1 MSVVVSNEK
10 RVRIALEE
18 DEYEIGKKEAPEA
31 AGKENGPSEQPAEKP
46 PKKPDKPEKHQPVQ
60 SPSSPDEQH
69 AMLTDGNASFLRA
82 ARGGNLD
89 KVLEY
94 LQGSTDINTS
104 NANGLNA
111 LHLSSKEGHLNIVTE
126 LLKRGADVDAATK
139 KGNTA
144 LHIASLAGQEDIVSV
159 LVQFNANV
167 NVQSQNGFTPLYMAA
182 QENHVKVVKFLLAN
196 GANQNLATEDGF
208 LPLDV
213 ATQQG
218 HDVVVETLLQH
229 SRPQYPNKSED
240 GFTPLAVAL
249 QQGHDKVVAVLL
261 ENDRAGKTRLPALH
275 IAARKD
281 DTKAAS
287 LLLQNGHNP
296 DVPSKS
302 GFTPL
307 HIAAHYGH
315 VNVATI
321 LLQKGASV
329 DYAARNHITPL
340 HVAAKWGR
348 VNMVNTLL
356 DRGARIDAKTR
367 DGLTPLHCSARSGH
381 EQCVDQLL
389 ERGAPI
395 SAKTKNGLAPLH
407 MAAQGDHLDSARLL
421 LYHHAPV
428 DDVTVDYLTPLHVA
442 AHCGHHK
449 VAKLLLD
456 RKANPSA
463 RALNGFT
470 PLHIACKKNRVKVI
484 ELLLKYGA
492 SVQATTESG
501 LTPLHV
507 AAFMGN
513 INIVMYLIKNGGGV
527 DETNVRGETPLH
539 LAARANQ
546 IEVIRVLLSNGAK
559 VDARAHENQTPL
571 HIAARLGNA
580 EIVKLL
586 LDNGASPDAQ
596 TRDLYT
602 ALHIAAREGKEDV
615 AKVLLDNGA
624 SLSMTTKK
632 EFTPLH
638 VAAKYGRYDVAQL
651 LLSRYAS
658 PDATAQNGLTPL
670 HIAAHYDNV
679 KVAMLLLDQGATPHK
694 TAKNGFT
701 PLHIAAKK
709 NQMDVATTLLEYG
722 ADANAMTKQGI
733 SPIHLAAQEGHTEML
748 ALLLERGAKPNITA
762 KNGLTPLHLAAQEDQ
777 VEAVAML
784 LDNGAQI
791 DPSTRAGYTPLHVAC
806 HYGNLKTATYL
817 LEHGSAVQAK
827 TKHGLTPLHQGAQQG
842 HVAIINI
849 LLQHKADPNET
860 ANNGYTALGIAK
872 RFGYISVV
880 NTLTIVTTE
889 TSTVISPTEE
899 KLKVQVPETMQVT
912 FMSDTEDEGDDVS
925 MTGDQS
931 LLTPQEI
938 RNMGDD
944 SVANDNRRSWEED
957 WMRGEPVM
965 SYYTGA
971 DSLSGHYNAKLRPA
985 YSPTGYSTMDS
996 RNSTLNRDYS
1006 APLGRPDESLIE
1018 GEITVKTESM
1028 LESAPPLLSST
1039 PARPV
1044 SGEAVVTIN
1053 GKAYNMGDPF
1063 VDENGRLV
1071 PGKAFGPNGRPV
1083 SVTLDNAPLNS
1094 MPFFAGFLISFIV
1107 DARGGTMRSC
1117 RLPGLRV
1124 VVPPQRA
1131 SGPTRVTCR
1140 LIKRTKLTTQPPL
1153 MENESLASRVL
1164 EVGPANTQFLGGLGN
1179 KSVTYP
1185 PLNDGESLCSRI
1197 IEMGPSAEK
1206 FLRPVLIEVPHFA
1219 SLRGRERE
1227 IVILR
1232 SENGETWKEHS
1243 LDASDEEIQKAMEGY
1258 DQEDNDQ
1265 SKNATD
1271 RRLCRILTKD
1281 FPQYFAIISRVR
1293 QETNTI
1299 GPSGGML
1306 SSTVVP
1312 QVQAVF
1318 PEGTL
1323 TKKIKVG
1330 LQAQHVGNDVVKKV
1344 LGNRVM
1350 VSPIVTIEPRRRK
1363 FHKPITVTIPVPTAY
1378 NQGNING
1385 YGWDTPT
1392 LRLLCS
1398 ITGGTAPAQWEDIT
1412 GTTPLTFVNDCVSF
1426 TTTVSARFW
1435 LMDCKEIDQAS
1446 NFARELYQ
1454 ELKAVPF
1461 MAKFVVYAKTHDP
1474 VEGRI
1479 RVFCVTD
1486 DRSDKSLEQQ
1496 ENFKEVARSKF
1507 VEVLESRPVYV
1518 EMAGNLVPVQKSGDQ
1533 LNLAFNAFHE
1543 NRLPFFVRVRDQ
1555 SAEKCGRLSFMR
1567 EPKQPRGL
1575 PPQKAACNLNVTMPP
1590 YVKVK
1595 KASES
1600 ESESEESSEDE
1611 EYRMEKGEREQYSTQ
1626 KEQKLFTKKEL
1637 YSLTSI
1643 EEYQVGSK
1651 EQDGVPSNL
1660 NFASIKLR
1668 KKYTFLQDPSMS
1680 PKSAHQRAE
1689 IRLWDVANQVG
1700 DQWQDLGRE
1709 LGLSERELKAIEKEN
1724 EDTPEQAFVM
1734 LHNWAEHE
1742 GKDASSEKLE
1752 DGLRSIGRGDIIDRC
1767 LGNYVSLD
1775 VSAQPEE
1782 EEESD
1787 LYRDIQMAMDS
1798 SRAEE
1803 RLQND
1808 LEDLAAKGEISLE
1821 FSGVQATPDL
1831 LPSAVEE
1838 QARKEVTDKLIQ
1850 ELKEEAIEASSS
1862 EDIKESAAAAEFY
1875 EDIKEE
1881 ILEKHEEERREL
1893 HFEPSFGTLE
1903 ETKEEESPSP
1913 TGPEKSNVDM
1923 ASSGPSS
1930 SKSVTI
1936 TQTRVT
1942 IASKTVDSSQPVES
1956 GSESSAET
1964 AVFSGTTDKTL
1975 EGAADQ
1981 IRVQVDSI
1989 SSEGEVKVDE
1999 LEGVQ
2004 LPPSVSQV
2012 SQVRIEVDEAP
2023 TPDRMSSDENL
2034 YIAHASNIV
2043 QEPEISAQAENEV
2056 EGINPHMDMEPEP
2069 IGDVV
2074 VEEPQIQAVPERQQ
2088 ESINPY
2094 CDMEPEPIGDVV
2106 IEEPQIQ
2113 ASAQQRQEGINPY
2126 AEMEPEP
2133 LTGAE
2138 PIQEPSV
2145 SAVSTSTVQG
2155 INPDLIGDSDVLDA
2169 TCNIPGPDLTD
2180 IRHTSMGAQSWE
2192 GETSPGQQAYS
2203 QSPQEDLKVGHP
2215 GESTVQQITLES
2227 KIVVSKSE
2235 VERSEPLKSGYSV
2248 TTTEVTVSESGSP
2261 RVDEDEV
2268 PLATEQFAEEVQKT
2282 VRPATLDEP
2291 VHEHQ
2296 EKGEVTW
2303 KETTSS
2309 ETITRTVKSVEQTV
2323 TILQE
2328 KTDEPKLVPSEQ
2340 HERVQESAEKRPEA
2354 HVEDKEPPA
2363 QVQSDHEEPEHQVDI
2378 RQKIKQ
2384 FEAKIEEASMPSQP
2398 KEAVVKEDKK
2408 HVPAEATHAP
2418 DRPEQETQ
2426 KFEKEKATVDDIPK
2440 SKSDDIPVSA
2450 DTVVHSFVE
2459 EKTIITKG
2467 TEVQLQEAQGEKE
2480 EVDGGVFSKPVP
2492 PADVGEK
2499 EADIPG
2505 QQVREYVSTVVDT
2518 VIIQKQ
2524 YGTEDGEK
2532 AVDKPEEFKE
2542 PQDVSIPDETL
2553 PEEVGGRE
2561 RDALLPASQTEKE
2574 VVEHTVKVVKET
2586 HMFQKK
2592 EMAYPAEEP
2601 KDVEKDIP
2609 TDSQPEGPVEEKM
2622 AEETC
2627 KSQEIDV
2634 PREPMEDERD
2644 VLQSESKHEDIVVT
2658 TQTLA
2663 AMNAPDYEEDDIST
2677 SMEAMPSE
2685 RDDFLEDIQEEQE
2698 MVPSDSS
2705 IEREEEKDFSQT
2717 PIEKSQPEEIH
2728 REGIIEQH
2736 IDGKVITTEYKET
2749 ITKDVQKVEVDTGDV
2764 KEDSKPFSDPG
2775 HVIRETVH
2783 HTTVTS
2789 SHTEIHTTSVADIPE
2804 PGIDENLPKVSQV
2817 PEEKS
2822 PSEDTVSV
2830 SFEGP
2835 LAEPESHVHEDMF
2848 SDKQPADE
2856 AVERNGQQEPEPKV
2870 DGEID
2875 GKSQAGEP
2883 AMTTKCEE
2891 VELETHREV
2900 HVISETHIEEKMQE
2914 KEKDVWEEQVG
2925 DRAIISTDGQA
2936 ILRDEEHKLE
2946 EMQEEKEEVLVDREP
2961 SHKESEVVIE
2971 GTVQHTHVSASPI
2984 EAQSVSESPVE
2995 REQEKEKDICEE
3007 RLGDRSVTAVDRET
3021 IMKEEVHQ
3029 LEEIPV
3035 ERQEEVPVDQK
3046 PLHEETK
3053 VVIEETIQHTQV
3065 SASPIEIQSAS
3076 ESPVE
3081 REQEKEKDIC
3091 EERLGDKL
3099 GTAVDKETIL
3109 KEEIHQLEEIP
3120 VEKQEEVPVD
3130 QKPLHE
3136 ETKVVIEETIQH
3148 THVSASSIKVQSVS
3162 ESPVETVQ
3170 EKEKDICE
3178 DRLGDNAVTPA
3189 DRDTILKEEIHKLE
3203 EMPEEKKEE
3212 VLIDQEFPQDVSKIV
3227 IEESVKHTHITSTHV
3242 DVQSLSE
3249 VLAEEKEVEKDK
3261 DICEE
3266 PVVDGATTTSDKE
3279 TIQLD
3284 GVHQLEEKPGEKQ
3297 EVLADQAESTFILE
3311 ESIQHTQIS
3320 SSPEDDQSVS
3330 ETPVEREQEK
3340 RTDVQEE
3347 RPEDIAVATVDGEV
3361 ILKDEF
3367 YQLEEMPKEKQ
3378 NGALVE
3384 EERPKIS
3391 STHVD
3396 VQSLSETPEEK
3407 EAMTIDDIQEK
3418 PEGDGVTNTE
3428 RQTIPQDEVHRVDEM
3443 LGEKQRE
3450 ALVDQEPPL
3459 EESKIVL
3466 EETIQHT
3473 QISASH
3479 IDIQTVSESSV
3490 EREQE
3495 KEKDIIEER
3504 LGDSSVTAVDRE
3516 TVFTEEI
3523 HQLEEMPE
3531 EKQEEVPVD
3540 QKPLHEESKVVIE
3553 ETVQHTHISASSVEV
3568 QSVSESPVEREQEKE
3583 KDICEE
3589 RLGDKSG
3596 TADDRETILKEEI
3609 HQLEEM
3615 PEEKQEEVPV
3625 DQKPL
3630 HEESKV
3636 VIEETVQHTHISAS
3650 SIEVQSVSESPVERE
3665 QEKEKDI
3672 CEERLGDKSGTADD
3686 RETILKEE
3694 IHQLEEMPE
3703 EKQEEVP
3710 VDQKPLHEESKVVIE
3725 EAVQNTHISASS
3737 IEVQSVS
3744 ESPVERE
3751 QEKEKDICEER
3762 LGDKS
3767 GTADDRET
3775 ILKEEIHQL
3784 EEMPEEKQEEVP
3796 VDQKPLH
3803 EESKVVIEETVQHTH
3818 ISASSIEVQS
3828 VSESPV
3834 EREQEKE
3841 KDICEERLGD
3851 KSGTADDRE
3860 TILKEEIHQL
3870 EEMPEEKQEEVPVD
3884 QKPLHEESK
3893 VVIEET
3899 VQHTHISASS
3909 IEVQSVSESPVERE
3923 QEKEK
3928 DICEERLGDK
3938 SGTAD
3943 DRETILK
3950 EEIHQLEEMPEEK
3963 QEEVPV
3969 DQKPLHEE
3977 SKVVI
3982 EETVQHTHI
3991 SASSIEVQSVSESPV
4006 EREQEKEK
4014 DICEE
4019 RLGDK
4024 SGTADDRETILKEE
4038 IHQLEE
4044 MPKEKQEEVPV
4055 DQKPL
4060 HEESKVVI
4068 EETVQHTHISASS
4081 IEVQSVIE
4089 SPVEREQEK
4098 EKDICEEHLGD
4109 KSGTADDRET
4119 ILKEEIHQL
4128 EEMPKEKQEEVP
4140 VDQKPVHEESKV
4152 VIEETVQHT
4161 HISASSIEVQ
4171 SVSES
4176 PVERKQEK
4184 EKDICEE
4191 RLGDKSGT
4199 ADDRET
4205 ILKEEIHQLEEMPK
4219 EKQEEVPVDQKP
4231 LHEESKVV
4239 IEETI
4244 QHTHITA
4251 SSIEV
4256 QSVSESPVE
4265 REQDKEKD
4273 ICEERL
4279 GEKSISAEDRETIL
4293 KEEVQ
4298 NLEEIPVEK
4307 KEEVIIDRKPLQ
4319 DESKIVI
4326 EESIQHTHISSTQ
4339 DVHLLSEVPAEER
4352 EVQEEDVCK
4361 DMVGDVATDK
4371 GTILKDEACQ
4381 LEEMPEDNQEEVLVD
4396 QEPPQEES
4404 KPVMEDS
4411 ILHTHSL
4418 SIPVDVQSSSEAPA
4432 EEKEAQRGE
4441 DICEELMEDGA
4452 TPTVDRDTIMKEE
4465 VHQLEE
4471 MPEIMQDEVPVGQEP
4486 LQEESKAVIEES
4498 VQQTHIVSTH
4508 VEMQLHEEKREEEEK
4523 DIFEKQLED
4532 KGVTTTDRE
4541 TILKDEIHLHEEIP
4555 ADKPEEMP
4563 AEKPAEIQ
4571 VDHASSH
4578 EESSICDEGIQH
4590 TTIYATHTDI
4600 QVVGEITVTE
4610 KEAHPGERDESS
4622 VQPHSLEVRTEEKV
4636 KDAVA
4641 VDYVFPQEDVQ
4652 QRDEPQPDS
4661 DVDKLSEA
4669 ASDQI
4674 EPEPKAEKVL
4684 DSADESFAIH
4694 TVETVHKECT
4704 EEDTLTTEYRE
4715 TVVRE
4720 EIQHIEKQLPDVKE
4734 DEKHTPH
4741 KEHVDV
4747 QESVQL
4753 PVITTH
4759 TEVNVPKEASSDQPQ
4774 VTFSP
4779 PLLEHPQELSMEQQS
4794 HTSTKEEI
4802 VSDEQVEE
4810 PVLSHD
4816 HKEVILKEEIS
4827 SSQERGAADTI
4838 DDIQPSL
4845 ESQTH
4850 SEQQENLE
4858 KEAIFHEVVEQA
4870 TVTSSHTEIHI
4881 TPQTT
4886 VVEKHE
4892 IPEPHFDEAEGEP
4905 EHPGEPSQGTVHEE
4919 RVDIQD
4925 QIPTDLQEL
4934 PAGVPHDTLE
4944 ESMQEVAIT
4953 SAPTEICVST
4963 EGLES
4968 ERVMEQEPSTE
4979 PETSIPESLPCD
4991 VKKVDEC
4998 IPTTEHKETILKDE
5012 EQLDKETLPVE
5023 KDIPESARGYEDAG
5037 LESVQ
5042 QTVSTT
5048 THTEVHISSTT
5059 TMVKEVTEEEAKSTP
5074 AEREDLSPIEEG
5086 VTSGEVVEYQEDMLA
5101 EPGEAASLRDQSAAY
5116 VERVIRTVQ
5125 TREVRFVEETMVESS
5140 EPEDD
5145 VHIED
5150 ELDLTERD
5158 ISMDDEHSDDS
5169 DMIPEIKLDL
5179 QSEEIVQD
5187 DEAVAERRA
5196 RDHGYLIEPDPPTEE
5211 SEIILGE
5218 DGISSE
5224 QLGVDD
5230 EDDYDM
5236 RTESISYMEE
5246 HVEEVP
5252 RDVQE
5257 GTESDSQLPSHSML
5271 ETTVATVPVVQG
5283 DSAKPPG
5290 RDKEEDYTVTS
5301 YKSIEQAMIVEKEL
5315 YLESQPGQMDGETE
5329 QEIPST
5335 DIQVDSGPEDGRGTP
5350 DILDITGEYATS
5362 YSHIEMMSHS
5372 YDVAEPGHQVIP
5384 SDKDAAVSFE
5394 QDQIETETGEPLHGT
5409 ALAEIEQQ
5417 YAVQTPASERE
5428 FQGQWVESQEGDAI
5442 VRTRQS
5448 HIEETYEDQTEDGT
5462 VVYHRKVVTET
5473 RVVTGEPFDERLPLS
5488 SQAPQD
5494 LVIHPQPPSPDSLV
5508 TPEIQ
5513 ELPDTPESLPESST
5527 HDGSSVG
5534 PSDHQEFC
5542 YDSTSVAEVS
5552 SESRQLLYEDVQE
5565 PESHFQVQDTVL
5577 VDGPTESDYYDPN
5590 LIGNQ
5595 QQEHGDFY
5603 DPESQQMG
5611 SEPEVLDSP
5620 QEVELPH
5627 GEDVDIMQYQDLS
5640 SQEQVSVSI
5649 SYSEQAV
5656 THTQFDEAMLTEALA
5671 QHAEEED
5678 HYAQAPAHDQEV
5690 FQIEDSD
5697 RADSVV
5703 SPRPPEPVSDVES
5716 HLPPVD
5722 VNFLESEPSADQEE
5736 TTVEEGEEKD
5746 EVDSPTK
5753 PFRGPMPAAD
5763 PSEDEEDTESAQA
5776 TGSTSQ
5782 GSVDDSSTHYVV
5794 HEEYETKQEDGGIVK
5809 KSVHVT
5815 RTTFRREVSYPG
5827 EETQFGEAILQTRSS
5842 SEYLAD
5848 HKETQPRQRQPMVDE
5863 QLEAPDIVGD
5873 VESKKPTYSPEEL
5886 EDFAEVLNEFS
5897 TADLPEDEQQPQA
5910 PPSDQPLVQEDC
5922 SMTESVPPKVETNL
5936 KMLDR
5941 LTPEDEKELD
5951 DLLNRDFTQAYRE
5964 EPEAERELAGG
5975 EPEEVSPST
5984 PASPVTPHVDLFQD
5998 EAECDLQAAADQLE
6012 KEKEEKE
6019 EERPEGG
6026 EERKEEGDEQP
6037 REPKTPE
6044 ISDFLDDQPTFPP
6057 SAPLG
6062 VVETQPNIEFPPDM
6076 DVPVDGDEDVEE
6088 EIEEYEETLD
6098 DGTIRKV
6105 IKRRIKKRTVQ
6116 MIPVEIDPSQLPPG
6130 AMGEGDDDVRRITVH
6145 KKVTRK
6151 TFMRDGEEIDQQEEC
6166 ETNIEEDGIV
6176 KENSELREDLQQ
6188 IVDGLLSDQSL
6199 EGAIGDGTTV
6209 VVEREETVEGEESE
6223 I

>member
-2309 ETITRTVKSVEQTV
+2309 EE
-2323 TILQE
+2323 
-2328 KTDEPKLVPSEQ
+2328 
-2340 HERVQESAEKRPEA
+2340 
-2354 HVEDKEPPA
+2354 
-2363 QVQSDHEEPEHQVDI
+2363 
-2378 RQKIKQ
+2378 
-2384 FEAKIEEASMPSQP
+2384 
-2398 KEAVVKEDKK
+2398 
-2408 HVPAEATHAP
+2408 
-2418 DRPEQETQ
+2418 
-2426 KFEKEKATVDDIPK
+2426 
-2440 SKSDDIPVSA
+2440 
-2450 DTVVHSFVE
+2450 VE
-2459 EKTIITKG
+2459 E
-2467 TEVQLQEAQGEKE
+2467 
-2480 EVDGGVFSKPVP
+2480 S
-2492 PADVGEK
+2492 
-2499 EADIPG
+2499 
-2505 QQVREYVSTVVDT
+2505 
-2518 VIIQKQ
+2518 
-2524 YGTEDGEK
+2524 
-2532 AVDKPEEFKE
+2532 
-2542 PQDVSIPDETL
+2542 
-2553 PEEVGGRE
+2553 
-2561 RDALLPASQTEKE
+2561 
-2574 VVEHTVKVVKET
+2574 
-2586 HMFQKK
+2586 
-2592 EMAYPAEEP
+2592 
-2601 KDVEKDIP
+2601 
-2609 TDSQPEGPVEEKM
+2609 
-2622 AEETC
+2622 
-2627 KSQEIDV
+2627 
-2634 PREPMEDERD
+2634 
-2644 VLQSESKHEDIVVT
+2644 
-2658 TQTLA
+2658 
-2663 AMNAPDYEEDDIST
+2663 
-2677 SMEAMPSE
+2677 
-2685 RDDFLEDIQEEQE
+2685 
-2698 MVPSDSS
+2698 
-2705 IEREEEKDFSQT
+2705 
-2717 PIEKSQPEEIH
+2717 
-2728 REGIIEQH
+2728 
-2736 IDGKVITTEYKET
+2736 
-2749 ITKDVQKVEVDTGDV
+2749 
-2764 KEDSKPFSDPG
+2764 
-2775 HVIRETVH
+2775 
-2783 HTTVTS
+2783 
-2789 SHTEIHTTSVADIPE
+2789 
-2804 PGIDENLPKVSQV
+2804 
-2817 PEEKS
+2817 
-2822 PSEDTVSV
+2822 
-2830 SFEGP
+2830 
-2835 LAEPESHVHEDMF
+2835 
-2848 SDKQPADE
+2848 
-2856 AVERNGQQEPEPKV
+2856 
-2870 DGEID
+2870 
-2875 GKSQAGEP
+2875 GEP
-2883 AMTTKCEE
+2883 
-2891 VELETHREV
+2891 
-2900 HVISETHIEEKMQE
+2900 
-2914 KEKDVWEEQVG
+2914 
-2925 DRAIISTDGQA
+2925 
-2936 ILRDEEHKLE
+2936 
-2946 EMQEEKEEVLVDREP
+2946 
-2961 SHKESEVVIE
+2961 
-2971 GTVQHTHVSASPI
+2971 
-2984 EAQSVSESPVE
+2984 
-2995 REQEKEKDICEE
+2995 
-3007 RLGDRSVTAVDRET
+3007 
-3021 IMKEEVHQ
+3021 
-3029 LEEIPV
+3029 
-3035 ERQEEVPVDQK
+3035 
-3046 PLHEETK
+3046 
-3053 VVIEETIQHTQV
+3053 
-3065 SASPIEIQSAS
+3065 SAS
-3076 ESPVE
+3076 E
-3081 REQEKEKDIC
+3081 
-3091 EERLGDKL
+3091 
-3099 GTAVDKETIL
+3099 
-3109 KEEIHQLEEIP
+3109 
-3120 VEKQEEVPVD
+3120 
-3130 QKPLHE
+3130 
-3136 ETKVVIEETIQH
+3136 
-3148 THVSASSIKVQSVS
+3148 
-3162 ESPVETVQ
+3162 
-3170 EKEKDICE
+3170 
-3178 DRLGDNAVTPA
+3178 
-3189 DRDTILKEEIHKLE
+3189 
-3203 EMPEEKKEE
+3203 
-3212 VLIDQEFPQDVSKIV
+3212 
-3227 IEESVKHTHITSTHV
+3227 
-3242 DVQSLSE
+3242 
-3249 VLAEEKEVEKDK
+3249 
-3261 DICEE
+3261 
-3266 PVVDGATTTSDKE
+3266 
-3279 TIQLD
+3279 
-3284 GVHQLEEKPGEKQ
+3284 
-3297 EVLADQAESTFILE
+3297 
-3311 ESIQHTQIS
+3311 
-3320 SSPEDDQSVS
+3320 
-3330 ETPVEREQEK
+3330 
-3340 RTDVQEE
+3340 
-3347 RPEDIAVATVDGEV
+3347 
-3361 ILKDEF
+3361 
-3367 YQLEEMPKEKQ
+3367 
-3378 NGALVE
+3378 
-3384 EERPKIS
+3384 
-3391 STHVD
+3391 
-3396 VQSLSETPEEK
+3396 
-3407 EAMTIDDIQEK
+3407 
-3418 PEGDGVTNTE
+3418 
-3428 RQTIPQDEVHRVDEM
+3428 
-3443 LGEKQRE
+3443 
-3450 ALVDQEPPL
+3450 
-3459 EESKIVL
+3459 
-3466 EETIQHT
+3466 
-3473 QISASH
+3473 
-3479 IDIQTVSESSV
+3479 
-3490 EREQE
+3490 
-3495 KEKDIIEER
+3495 
-3504 LGDSSVTAVDRE
+3504 
-3516 TVFTEEI
+3516 
-3523 HQLEEMPE
+3523 
-3531 EKQEEVPVD
+3531 
-3540 QKPLHEESKVVIE
+3540 
-3553 ETVQHTHISASSVEV
+3553 
-3568 QSVSESPVEREQEKE
+3568 
-3583 KDICEE
+3583 
-3589 RLGDKSG
+3589 
-3596 TADDRETILKEEI
+3596 
-3609 HQLEEM
+3609 
-3615 PEEKQEEVPV
+3615 
-3625 DQKPL
+3625 
-3630 HEESKV
+3630 
-3636 VIEETVQHTHISAS
+3636 
-3650 SIEVQSVSESPVERE
+3650 
-3665 QEKEKDI
+3665 
-3672 CEERLGDKSGTADD
+3672 
-3686 RETILKEE
+3686 
-3694 IHQLEEMPE
+3694 
-3703 EKQEEVP
+3703 
-3710 VDQKPLHEESKVVIE
+3710 
-3725 EAVQNTHISASS
+3725 
-3737 IEVQSVS
+3737 
-3744 ESPVERE
+3744 
-3751 QEKEKDICEER
+3751 
-3762 LGDKS
+3762 
-3767 GTADDRET
+3767 
-3775 ILKEEIHQL
+3775 
-3784 EEMPEEKQEEVP
+3784 
-3796 VDQKPLH
+3796 
-3803 EESKVVIEETVQHTH
+3803 
-3818 ISASSIEVQS
+3818 
-3828 VSESPV
+3828 
-3834 EREQEKE
+3834 
-3841 KDICEERLGD
+3841 
-3851 KSGTADDRE
+3851 
-3860 TILKEEIHQL
+3860 
-3870 EEMPEEKQEEVPVD
+3870 
-3884 QKPLHEESK
+3884 
-3893 VVIEET
+3893 
-3899 VQHTHISASS
+3899 
-3909 IEVQSVSESPVERE
+3909 
-3923 QEKEK
+3923 
-3928 DICEERLGDK
+3928 
-3938 SGTAD
+3938 
-3943 DRETILK
+3943 
-3950 EEIHQLEEMPEEK
+3950 
-3963 QEEVPV
+3963 
-3969 DQKPLHEE
+3969 
-3977 SKVVI
+3977 
-3982 EETVQHTHI
+3982 
-3991 SASSIEVQSVSESPV
+3991 
-4006 EREQEKEK
+4006 
-4014 DICEE
+4014 
-4019 RLGDK
+4019 
-4024 SGTADDRETILKEE
+4024 
-4038 IHQLEE
+4038 
-4044 MPKEKQEEVPV
+4044 
-4055 DQKPL
+4055 
-4060 HEESKVVI
+4060 
-4068 EETVQHTHISASS
+4068 
-4081 IEVQSVIE
+4081 
-4089 SPVEREQEK
+4089 
-4098 EKDICEEHLGD
+4098 
-4109 KSGTADDRET
+4109 
-4119 ILKEEIHQL
+4119 
-4128 EEMPKEKQEEVP
+4128 
-4140 VDQKPVHEESKV
+4140 
-4152 VIEETVQHT
+4152 
-4161 HISASSIEVQ
+4161 
-4171 SVSES
+4171 
-4176 PVERKQEK
+4176 
-4184 EKDICEE
+4184 
-4191 RLGDKSGT
+4191 
-4199 ADDRET
+4199 
-4205 ILKEEIHQLEEMPK
+4205 
-4219 EKQEEVPVDQKP
+4219 
-4231 LHEESKVV
+4231 
-4239 IEETI
+4239 
-4244 QHTHITA
+4244 
-4251 SSIEV
+4251 
-4256 QSVSESPVE
+4256 
-4265 REQDKEKD
+4265 
-4273 ICEERL
+4273 
-4279 GEKSISAEDRETIL
+4279 
-4293 KEEVQ
+4293 
-4298 NLEEIPVEK
+4298 
-4307 KEEVIIDRKPLQ
+4307 
-4319 DESKIVI
+4319 
-4326 EESIQHTHISSTQ
+4326 
-4339 DVHLLSEVPAEER
+4339 
-4352 EVQEEDVCK
+4352 
-4361 DMVGDVATDK
+4361 
-4371 GTILKDEACQ
+4371 
-4381 LEEMPEDNQEEVLVD
+4381 
-4396 QEPPQEES
+4396 
-4404 KPVMEDS
+4404 
-4411 ILHTHSL
+4411 
-4418 SIPVDVQSSSEAPA
+4418 
-4432 EEKEAQRGE
+4432 
-4441 DICEELMEDGA
+4441 
-4452 TPTVDRDTIMKEE
+4452 
-4465 VHQLEE
+4465 
-4471 MPEIMQDEVPVGQEP
+4471 
-4486 LQEESKAVIEES
+4486 
-4498 VQQTHIVSTH
+4498 
-4508 VEMQLHEEKREEEEK
+4508 
-4523 DIFEKQLED
+4523 
-4532 KGVTTTDRE
+4532 
-4541 TILKDEIHLHEEIP
+4541 
-4555 ADKPEEMP
+4555 
-4563 AEKPAEIQ
+4563 
-4571 VDHASSH
+4571 
-4578 EESSICDEGIQH
+4578 
-4590 TTIYATHTDI
+4590 
-4600 QVVGEITVTE
+4600 
-4610 KEAHPGERDESS
+4610 
-4622 VQPHSLEVRTEEKV
+4622 
-4636 KDAVA
+4636 
-4641 VDYVFPQEDVQ
+4641 
-4652 QRDEPQPDS
+4652 
-4661 DVDKLSEA
+4661 
-4669 ASDQI
+4669 
-4674 EPEPKAEKVL
+4674 
-4684 DSADESFAIH
+4684 
-4694 TVETVHKECT
+4694 
-4704 EEDTLTTEYRE
+4704 
-4715 TVVRE
+4715 
-4720 EIQHIEKQLPDVKE
+4720 
-4734 DEKHTPH
+4734 
-4741 KEHVDV
+4741 
-4747 QESVQL
+4747 
-4753 PVITTH
+4753 
-4759 TEVNVPKEASSDQPQ
+4759 
-4774 VTFSP
+4774 
-4779 PLLEHPQELSMEQQS
+4779 
-4794 HTSTKEEI
+4794 
-4802 VSDEQVEE
+4802 
-4810 PVLSHD
+4810 
-4816 HKEVILKEEIS
+4816 
-4827 SSQERGAADTI
+4827 
-4838 DDIQPSL
+4838 
-4845 ESQTH
+4845 
-4850 SEQQENLE
+4850 
-4858 KEAIFHEVVEQA
+4858 
-4870 TVTSSHTEIHI
+4870 
-4881 TPQTT
+4881 
-4886 VVEKHE
+4886 
-4892 IPEPHFDEAEGEP
+4892 
-4905 EHPGEPSQGTVHEE
+4905 
-4919 RVDIQD
+4919 
-4925 QIPTDLQEL
+4925 
-4934 PAGVPHDTLE
+4934 
-4944 ESMQEVAIT
+4944 
-4953 SAPTEICVST
+4953 
-4963 EGLES
+4963 
-4968 ERVMEQEPSTE
+4968 
-4979 PETSIPESLPCD
+4979 
-4991 VKKVDEC
+4991 
-4998 IPTTEHKETILKDE
+4998 
-5012 EQLDKETLPVE
+5012 
-5023 KDIPESARGYEDAG
+5023 
-5037 LESVQ
+5037 
-5042 QTVSTT
+5042 
-5048 THTEVHISSTT
+5048 
-5059 TMVKEVTEEEAKSTP
+5059 
-5074 AEREDLSPIEEG
+5074 
-5086 VTSGEVVEYQEDMLA
+5086 
-5101 EPGEAASLRDQSAAY
+5101 
-5116 VERVIRTVQ
+5116 
-5125 TREVRFVEETMVESS
+5125 
-5140 EPEDD
+5140 
-5145 VHIED
+5145 
-5150 ELDLTERD
+5150 
-5158 ISMDDEHSDDS
+5158 
-5169 DMIPEIKLDL
+5169 
-5179 QSEEIVQD
+5179 
-5187 DEAVAERRA
+5187 
-5196 RDHGYLIEPDPPTEE
+5196 
-5211 SEIILGE
+5211 
-5218 DGISSE
+5218 
-5224 QLGVDD
+5224 
-5230 EDDYDM
+5230 
-5236 RTESISYMEE
+5236 
-5246 HVEEVP
+5246 
-5252 RDVQE
+5252 
-5257 GTESDSQLPSHSML
+5257 
-5271 ETTVATVPVVQG
+5271 
-5283 DSAKPPG
+5283 
-5290 RDKEEDYTVTS
+5290 
-5301 YKSIEQAMIVEKEL
+5301 
-5315 YLESQPGQMDGETE
+5315 
-5329 QEIPST
+5329 
-5335 DIQVDSGPEDGRGTP
+5335 
-5350 DILDITGEYATS
+5350 
-5362 YSHIEMMSHS
+5362 
-5372 YDVAEPGHQVIP
+5372 
-5384 SDKDAAVSFE
+5384 
-5394 QDQIETETGEPLHGT
+5394 
-5409 ALAEIEQQ
+5409 
-5417 YAVQTPASERE
+5417 
-5428 FQGQWVESQEGDAI
+5428 
-5442 VRTRQS
+5442 
-5448 HIEETYEDQTEDGT
+5448 
-5462 VVYHRKVVTET
+5462 
-5473 RVVTGEPFDERLPLS
+5473 
-5488 SQAPQD
+5488 
-5494 LVIHPQPPSPDSLV
+5494 
-5508 TPEIQ
+5508 
-5513 ELPDTPESLPESST
+5513 
-5527 HDGSSVG
+5527 
-5534 PSDHQEFC
+5534 
-5542 YDSTSVAEVS
+5542 
-5552 SESRQLLYEDVQE
+5552 
-5565 PESHFQVQDTVL
+5565 
-5577 VDGPTESDYYDPN
+5577 
-5590 LIGNQ
+5590 
-5595 QQEHGDFY
+5595 
-5603 DPESQQMG
+5603 
-5611 SEPEVLDSP
+5611 
-5620 QEVELPH
+5620 
-5627 GEDVDIMQYQDLS
+5627 
-5640 SQEQVSVSI
+5640 
-5649 SYSEQAV
+5649 
-5656 THTQFDEAMLTEALA
+5656 
-5671 QHAEEED
+5671 
-5678 HYAQAPAHDQEV
+5678 
-5690 FQIEDSD
+5690 
-5697 RADSVV
+5697 
-5703 SPRPPEPVSDVES
+5703 
-5716 HLPPVD
+5716 
-5722 VNFLESEPSADQEE
+5722 
-5736 TTVEEGEEKD
+5736 
-5746 EVDSPTK
+5746 
-5753 PFRGPMPAAD
+5753 
-5763 PSEDEEDTESAQA
+5763 
-5776 TGSTSQ
+5776 
-5782 GSVDDSSTHYVV
+5782 
-5794 HEEYETKQEDGGIVK
+5794 
-5809 KSVHVT
+5809 
-5815 RTTFRREVSYPG
+5815 
-5827 EETQFGEAILQTRSS
+5827 
-5842 SEYLAD
+5842 
-5848 HKETQPRQRQPMVDE
+5848 PMVDE

>member
-492 SVQATTESG
+492 SVKATTESG

-912 FMSDTEDEGDDVS
+912 FMSDTEDEDIFIHGRSLRQEDANLSGDDVS

-1006 APLGRPDESLIE
+1006 APLGRQDESLIE

-1164 EVGPANTQFLGGLGN
+1164 EVGPANTQFLG
-1179 KSVTYP
+1179 
-1185 PLNDGESLCSRI
+1185 
-1197 IEMGPSAEK
+1197 
-1206 FLRPVLIEVPHFA
+1206 PVLIEVPHFA

-1700 DQWQDLGRE
+1700 DQWQDLGRD

-1803 RLQND
+1803 QLQND

-1850 ELKEEAIEASSS
+1850 ELKEEAIEPSSS

-2074 VEEPQIQAVPERQQ
+2074 VEEPQIRAVPERQQ

-2138 PIQEPSV
+2138 PVQEPSV

-2291 VHEHQ
+2291 VHERQ

-2309 ETITRTVKSVEQTV
+2309 ETKTRTVKRVEQTV

-2340 HERVQESAEKRPEA
+2340 HEHVQESAEERFEA
-2354 HVEDKEPPA
+2354 HVEEKEPPA
-2363 QVQSDHEEPEHQVDI
+2363 QVPSDHEEPEHQVDI

-2418 DRPEQETQ
+2418 DRPDQETE

-2440 SKSDDIPVSA
+2440 SKSDDIP
-2450 DTVVHSFVE
+2450 DTDVHSFVE

-2467 TEVQLQEAQGEKE
+2467 MEVQLQESQGEKE

-2492 PADVGEK
+2492 PADVDEK

-2505 QQVREYVSTVVDT
+2505 QQVREYVSTVVDS

-2524 YGTEDGEK
+2524 YRTEDAQR
-2532 AVDKPEEFKE
+2532 AVDKSEEFKE
-2542 PQDVSIPDETL
+2542 PQDVSIPDKTL
-2553 PEEVGGRE
+2553 PEEIGERE

-2574 VVEHTVKVVKET
+2574 VVEHTVTVVKET
-2586 HMFQKK
+2586 HMFQEK

-2609 TDSQPEGPVEEKM
+2609 TDSQPEGPAEEKM

-2634 PREPMEDERD
+2634 SREPMEDERD

-2705 IEREEEKDFSQT
+2705 IEREEEKDISQT
-2717 PIEKSQPEEIH
+2717 PIEKTQPEEIH

-2749 ITKDVQKVEVDTGDV
+2749 ITKDVQKVEVDASDV
-2764 KEDSKPFSDPG
+2764 KEDSKPFSEPG
-2775 HVIRETVH
+2775 HVICETVH

-2789 SHTEIHTTSVADIPE
+2789 TRTEIHTASVANIPE
-2804 PGIDENLPKVSQV
+2804 PGIDENLPQVSQV
-2817 PEEKS
+2817 QEEKL
-2822 PSEDTVSV
+2822 PSDDTVSV

-2835 LAEPESHVHEDMF
+2835 VAEPESHVHEDTF
-2848 SDKQPADE
+2848 IDKQPADE

-2870 DGEID
+2870 DEETD

-2883 AMTTKCEE
+2883 AMTTKYEE

-2900 HVISETHIEEKMQE
+2900 HVISETHIKEKMQE
-2914 KEKDVWEEQVG
+2914 KEKDVCEEHVG
-2925 DRAIISTDGQA
+2925 DGAVISTDRHA
-2936 ILRDEEHKLE
+2936 ILGDEVHELE
-2946 EMQEEKEEVLVDREP
+2946 EMQEEKKEEVLVD
-2961 SHKESEVVIE
+2961 
-2971 GTVQHTHVSASPI
+2971 THVSASPI
-2984 EAQSVSESPVE
+2984 EVQSVSESPVE
-2995 REQEKEKDICEE
+2995 IVQEKEKDICEE
-3007 RLGDRSVTAVDRET
+3007 RLGD
-3021 IMKEEVHQ
+3021 
-3029 LEEIPV
+3029 
-3035 ERQEEVPVDQK
+3035 
-3046 PLHEETK
+3046 
-3053 VVIEETIQHTQV
+3053 
-3065 SASPIEIQSAS
+3065 
-3076 ESPVE
+3076 
-3081 REQEKEKDIC
+3081 
-3091 EERLGDKL
+3091 
-3099 GTAVDKETIL
+3099 
-3109 KEEIHQLEEIP
+3109 
-3120 VEKQEEVPVD
+3120 
-3130 QKPLHE
+3130 
-3136 ETKVVIEETIQH
+3136 
-3148 THVSASSIKVQSVS
+3148 SS
-3162 ESPVETVQ
+3162 
-3170 EKEKDICE
+3170 
-3178 DRLGDNAVTPA
+3178 VTPA

-3203 EMPEEKKEE
+3203 EMPEEKKKE
-3212 VLIDQEFPQDVSKIV
+3212 VLMDQEFPQDVSKIV
-3227 IEESVKHTHITSTHV
+3227 LEESVRHTHITSTHV

-3261 DICEE
+3261 DTCEE
-3266 PVVDGATTTSDKE
+3266 PVVDGARTTMDKE
-3279 TIQLD
+3279 TIPLD

-3320 SSPEDDQSVS
+3320 SSPEDEQSVS
-3330 ETPVEREQEK
+3330 KTPVEREQEK
-3340 RTDVQEE
+3340 RMDIQEE

-3361 ILKDEF
+3361 ILKDEV
-3367 YQLEEMPKEKQ
+3367 YQLEEMPEEKQ
-3378 NGALVE
+3378 KEALVE

-3396 VQSLSETPEEK
+3396 VQSLSETAEEK
-3407 EAMTIDDIQEK
+3407 GAITIDDVQETPK
-3418 PEGDGVTNTE
+3418 GDGVTNTE
-3428 RQTIPQDEVHRVDEM
+3428 RETIPQDEVHQVDEM
-3443 LGEKQRE
+3443 LGEKQKE

-3459 EESKIVL
+3459 EESKVVL

-3473 QISASH
+3473 QISSSH
-3479 IDIQTVSESSV
+3479 VDIQTVSESSI
-3490 EREQE
+3490 EREQG

-3504 LGDSSVTAVDRE
+3504 LGDRSVTAVDRE
-3516 TVFTEEI
+3516 TILTKEI
-3523 HQLEEMPE
+3523 HQLEEIPV

-3553 ETVQHTHISASSVEV
+3553 ETVQHTHISASSIEV
-3568 QSVSESPVEREQEKE
+3568 QSVSESPADGEQEKE

-3589 RLGDKSG
+3589 RLGDESGTAVDRETILTKEIHQLEEIPVEKQEEVPVDHKPLHEESKVVIEETVQHTHISASSIEVQSVSETPADGEQEKEKDICEERLEDKSG
-3596 TADDRETILKEEI
+3596 TAVDRETILKEEI

-3650 SIEVQSVSESPVERE
+3650 SIEVQSVSESPADGE

-3672 CEERLGDKSGTADD
+3672 CEERLEDKSGTAVD

-3725 EAVQNTHISASS
+3725 ETIQHTHISTSS

-3744 ESPVERE
+3744 ESPADGE

-3762 LGDKS
+3762 LEDKS
-3767 GTADDRET
+3767 GTAVDRET

-3828 VSESPV
+3828 VSESPADGEQEKEKDICEERLEDKSGTAVDRETILKEEIHQLEEMPEEKQEKVPVDQKPLHEESKVVVEETIQHTHVTTSPIEIQSVSESPVEREQEKEKDICEERLWDKSGTAVDRETILKEEMPEEKKEEIPVDQKPLHEESKVVIEETVQHTHISASSIEVQSVSESPVEREEKEKDICEERLGDKSGTAVDRETILKEEIHQLEEMPEEKQEKVPVDQKPLHEESKVVVEETIQHTHVSTSPIEIQSVSESPV

-3851 KSGTADDRE
+3851 KSGTAVDRE
-3860 TILKEEIHQL
+3860 TILKEEICQL
-3870 EEMPEEKQEEVPVD
+3870 EEMPEEKKEEIPVD

-3928 DICEERLGDK
+3928 DICEERLG
-3938 SGTAD
+3938 
-3943 DRETILK
+3943 
-3950 EEIHQLEEMPEEK
+3950 EK
-3963 QEEVPV
+3963 
-3969 DQKPLHEE
+3969 
-3977 SKVVI
+3977 
-3982 EETVQHTHI
+3982 
-3991 SASSIEVQSVSESPV
+3991 SVSS
-4006 EREQEKEK
+4006 
-4014 DICEE
+4014 
-4019 RLGDK
+4019 
-4024 SGTADDRETILKEE
+4024 
-4038 IHQLEE
+4038 
-4044 MPKEKQEEVPV
+4044 
-4055 DQKPL
+4055 
-4060 HEESKVVI
+4060 
-4068 EETVQHTHISASS
+4068 
-4081 IEVQSVIE
+4081 
-4089 SPVEREQEK
+4089 
-4098 EKDICEEHLGD
+4098 
-4109 KSGTADDRET
+4109 
-4119 ILKEEIHQL
+4119 
-4128 EEMPKEKQEEVP
+4128 
-4140 VDQKPVHEESKV
+4140 
-4152 VIEETVQHT
+4152 
-4161 HISASSIEVQ
+4161 
-4171 SVSES
+4171 
-4176 PVERKQEK
+4176 
-4184 EKDICEE
+4184 
-4191 RLGDKSGT
+4191 
-4199 ADDRET
+4199 
-4205 ILKEEIHQLEEMPK
+4205 
-4219 EKQEEVPVDQKP
+4219 
-4231 LHEESKVV
+4231 
-4239 IEETI
+4239 
-4244 QHTHITA
+4244 
-4251 SSIEV
+4251 
-4256 QSVSESPVE
+4256 
-4265 REQDKEKD
+4265 
-4273 ICEERL
+4273 
-4279 GEKSISAEDRETIL
+4279 EDRETIM
-4293 KEEVQ
+4293 KEEVHH
-4298 NLEEIPVEK
+4298 LEEMPVEK
-4307 KEEVIIDRKPLQ
+4307 KEEVIIDQEPVQ

-4339 DVHLLSEVPAEER
+4339 DVHLLTEVPAEEK
-4352 EVQEEDVCK
+4352 EVQEENVCK
-4361 DMVGDVATDK
+4361 DIVGDVATDK
-4371 GTILKDEACQ
+4371 GTVLMDEASQ
-4381 LEEMPEDNQEEVLVD
+4381 LEEMPEDNQEGVLVD

-4404 KPVMEDS
+4404 KLVMEES

-4432 EEKEAQRGE
+4432 EEKKAQRGE
-4441 DICEELMEDGA
+4441 DICEEPVEDGA
-4452 TPTVDRDTIMKEE
+4452 TPTVDRDTILKEE
-4465 VHQLEE
+4465 VHQLAEL
-4471 MPEIMQDEVPVGQEP
+4471 PEIMQEEVPVGQET

-4498 VQQTHIVSTH
+4498 VQHTHILSTH
-4508 VEMQLHEEKREEEEK
+4508 VEMQLHEEKRAQEEEK
-4523 DIFEKQLED
+4523 DICEKQLED
-4532 KGVTTTDRE
+4532 KGVTTTDGE
-4541 TILKDEIHLHEEIP
+4541 TILKDEIRLHEEF
-4555 ADKPEEMP
+4555 P
-4563 AEKPAEIQ
+4563 AEKPEEKPAEKPEEIK
-4571 VDHASSH
+4571 VDHESSR
-4578 EESSICDEGIQH
+4578 EESSVCDEGIQH
-4590 TTIYATHTDI
+4590 TTIYATHTEI
-4600 QVVGEITVTE
+4600 QVVSETTVTE
-4610 KEAHPGERDESS
+4610 KEEAHPDERDKSF
-4622 VQPHSLEVRTEEKV
+4622 VQPHSLEVKTEEKV
-4636 KDAVA
+4636 EDAVA
-4641 VDYVFPQEDVQ
+4641 VDYKFPQEDVQ
-4652 QRDEPQPDS
+4652 QRDQPQPDS
-4661 DVDKLSEA
+4661 DVDKLGEA
-4669 ASDQI
+4669 ASDKI

-4684 DSADESFAIH
+4684 DSADESFTIH
-4694 TVETVHKECT
+4694 TVETVHEECT

-4715 TVVRE
+4715 TVM
-4720 EIQHIEKQLPDVKE
+4720 QLPDVKE

-4741 KEHVDV
+4741 KEHEDV

-4753 PVITTH
+4753 TVITTH

-4779 PLLEHPQELSMEQQS
+4779 PLSEHPQELSMEQS
-4794 HTSTKEEI
+4794 HTSTKEEV
-4802 VSDEQVEE
+4802 VSDERVEE

-4816 HKEVILKEEIS
+4816 YKEVVLKEEVS
-4827 SSQERGAADTI
+4827 SPQEGGAADTI

-4845 ESQTH
+4845 ENQTR

-4858 KEAIFHEVVEQA
+4858 KEVIFHEVVEQA
-4870 TVTSSHTEIHI
+4870 TVTSSRTEIHI
-4881 TPQTT
+4881 TAQKTA
-4886 VVEKHE
+4886 VEKQE
-4892 IPEPHFDEAEGEP
+4892 IPEPHFDEAEGETK
-4905 EHPGEPSQGTVHEE
+4905 HPGGPSQGTVHEE

-4925 QIPTDLQEL
+4925 QIPTDLQES
-4934 PAGVPHDTLE
+4934 PAGEPHDTLE

-4953 SAPTEICVST
+4953 SAPTETCVST

-4968 ERVMEQEPSTE
+4968 ERQEPSTE
-4979 PETSIPESLPCD
+4979 PETSIPVSLPCD
-4991 VKKVDEC
+4991 VEKVDEC

-5023 KDIPESARGYEDAG
+5023 KDIPESAGGYEDAEP
-5037 LESVQ
+5037 ESVQ

-5048 THTEVHISSTT
+5048 THSEVHISSTT
-5059 TMVKEVTEEEAKSTP
+5059 TIVKEGTEEEAKSTP

-5086 VTSGEVVEYQEDMLA
+5086 VTSGEVVEYQEDRLA

-5125 TREVRFVEETMVESS
+5125 TREVRFVEETMMESS

-5252 RDVQE
+5252 PDGQE
-5257 GTESDSQLPSHSML
+5257 GTESDSHLPSHSML
-5271 ETTVATVPVVQG
+5271 ETTVSTVPMVQDDG
-5283 DSAKPPG
+5283 AKPPG
-5290 RDKEEDYTVTS
+5290 RDKEDDNTVTS

-5315 YLESQPGQMDGETE
+5315 YLESQPGEMDGETE
-5329 QEIPST
+5329 QEIPSNDVQT
-5335 DIQVDSGPEDGRGTP
+5335 DSGPEDGRGTP

-5372 YDVAEPGHQVIP
+5372 YDVAEPGHQDIP
-5384 SDKDAAVSFE
+5384 SDKDAAVSCE

-5448 HIEETYEDQTEDGT
+5448 QIEETYEDQTEDGT

-5473 RVVTGEPFDERLPLS
+5473 RVVTGEPFDERLTLS

-5542 YDSTSVAEVS
+5542 YDSTSVAEAS

-5595 QQEHGDFY
+5595 HQEHVDFY

-5640 SQEQVSVSI
+5640 AQEQVSVSI

-5678 HYAQAPAHDQEV
+5678 HYDQAPAHDQEV

-5703 SPRPPEPVSDVES
+5703 SPRPPEPISDVES

-5736 TTVEEGEEKD
+5736 TAVEEGEETAVEEGEEKD

-5776 TGSTSQ
+5776 TGSISQ

-5863 QLEAPDIVGD
+5863 QLEAPDVVGD
-5873 VESKKPTYSPEEL
+5873 VQSKKPTYSPEEL

-5897 TADLPEDEQQPQA
+5897 ATDLPEDEQEQRA

-5936 KMLDR
+5936 KMLDQ

-5984 PASPVTPHVDLFQD
+5984 PASPVTPRVDLFQD
-5998 EAECDLQAAADQLE
+5998 EAESDLQAAADQLE

-6026 EERKEEGDEQP
+6026 EERKKEGDDQP

-6199 EGAIGDGTTV
+6199 EGTTGDGTTV

>member
-5848 HKETQPRQRQPMVDE
+5848 HKETQPRQRQEVEESGEPSASEPMVDE

-5975 EPEEVSPST
+5975 EPEEVSP
-5984 PASPVTPHVDLFQD
+5984 
-5998 EAECDLQAAADQLE
+5998 
-6012 KEKEEKE
+6012 
-6019 EERPEGG
+6019 
-6026 EERKEEGDEQP
+6026 
-6037 REPKTPE
+6037 
-6044 ISDFLDDQPTFPP
+6044 
-6057 SAPLG
+6057 PLG